1 MFPVTALWEKKM
13 DKKGIEAVAL
23 SIRSLSMDAI
33 QKANS
38 GHPGLPL
45 GAAEAA
51 AVLYGEILK
60 HNPADS
66 KWADRD
72 RFMLSAGHGSM
83 LLYSIL
89 HIAGYK
95 VSLDDI
101 KSFRQVGSKCPGHP
115 EYGYTDGVENTSGP
129 LGQGVSMAVGMAV
142 AEQMLAA
149 RFNTAKHTVVDHYTY
164 SLVGEGCLQEGVS
177 SEASSLAGH
186 LKLGKL
192 IVFYDENRISIDGST
207 DITFTDDIA
216 KRYEAYGWQVLKG
229 DMYDVEGIVRLVNEA
244 KACGDKPS
252 LIMLKSIIGKGAPKQ
267 GTADV
272 HGAPLGAEGV
282 VAAKKELGLPAD
294 KDFYVLPEAYKYFE
308 DRKAERAK
316 AEADWQAEFDAWS
329 EENPDLRRQWDA
341 FHSDGQT
348 ADVPD
353 VAYKPGDACATRD
366 ASGKAL
372 NVIAARYGNLVGG
385 SADLMGP
392 NKTAFK
398 CDEGTFSPENRR
410 GRTIEYGIREFAMSA
425 VCSGIALH
433 GGLRPFCATFLVFSD
448 YLRPSLRVNA
458 LMKLPVIYVF
468 THDSIYVG
476 EDGPTHQPIETMT
489 ALRAIPNV
497 QVIRPGD
504 PEESMEA
511 WKIAYASKDHPVCMA
526 FTRQALAVY
535 EKADSNWKKDM
546 AEKGAY
552 IVQNGADE
560 PDITVLASGS
570 EVNMAIDAAKLV
582 PEKKIRIVSVPDLKK
597 FSALSDGD
605 RAAIIGKTGRIVAT
619 EAGISMEWLQF
630 TDRGNCFCIDR
641 FGESGPAK
649 KVAEHLGFTAEKL
662 AEKFRR

>member
-1 MFPVTALWEKKM
+1 M
-13 DKKGIEAVAL
+13 DKKGVEAVAL

-51 AVLYGEILK
+51 AVLYGEVMK
-60 HNPADS
+60 HNPANS

-72 RFMLSAGHGSM
+72 RFVLSAGHGSM

-89 HIAGYK
+89 HLAGYK
-95 VSLDDI
+95 VSMDDI
-101 KSFRQVGSKCPGHP
+101 KNFRQVGSKCPGHP
-115 EYGYTDGVENTSGP
+115 EYGETDGVECTGGP

-149 RFNTAKHTVVDHYTY
+149 KFNTSKHTIVDHYTY
-164 SLVGEGCLQEGVS
+164 SLVGEGCLQEGVA
-177 SEASSLAGH
+177 SEASSLAGN

-192 IVFYDENRISIDGST
+192 IVFYDQNKISIDGCT

-229 DMYDVEGIVRLVNEA
+229 DMYDIEGMVKLINEA
-244 KACGDKPS
+244 KANKDQPS

-267 GTADV
+267 NTADV
-272 HGAPLGAEGV
+272 HGAPLGAEGI
-282 VAAKKELGLPAD
+282 VAAKKALGLPED
-294 KDFYVLPEAYKYFE
+294 KDFYVVPEAYKYFE
-308 DRKAERAK
+308 SKKAAFAK
-316 AEADWQAEFDAWS
+316 AEADWNAEFDAWS
-329 EENPDLRRQWDA
+329 KENPDLRKLWDA
-341 FHSDGQT
+341 YHSDAVT
-348 ADVPD
+348 DETVKDVE
-353 VAYKPGDACATRD
+353 YKVGDACATRD

-372 NVIAARYGNLVGG
+372 NVIAARYANLVGG

-398 CDEGTFSPENRR
+398 ATDNGTFSAANRA

-425 VCSGIALH
+425 VCAGISLH
-433 GGLRPFCATFLVFSD
+433 GGLRPFCATFLVFAD
-448 YLRPSLRVNA
+448 YLRPSLRVVS
-458 LMKLPVIYVF
+458 LMKQPVIYVF

-489 ALRAIPNV
+489 SLRAIPGV
-497 QVIRPGD
+497 QAIRPGD

-511 WKIAYASKDHPVCMA
+511 WKMAYASKDHPVCMA

-535 EKADSNWKKDM
+535 EKADKNWKENM
-546 AEKGAY
+546 ATKGAY
-552 IVQNGADE
+552 VVAEGSAA
-560 PDITVLASGS
+560 PDITILASGS
-570 EVNMAIDAAKLV
+570 EVNMALDAAKLV
-582 PEKKIRIVSVPDLKK
+582 SGKTIRVVSVPDLKK
-597 FSALSDGD
+597 FEGLSK
-605 RAAIIGKTGRIVAT
+605 AEQEAIIGKAKRVVCT

-630 TDRGNCFCIDR
+630 TTKENCFCLDN
-641 FGESGPAK
+641 FGTSGPAK
-649 KVAEHLGFTAEKL
+649 KVAEYFHFTAADL
-662 AEKFRR
+662 AELLKK

>member
-1 MFPVTALWEKKM
+1 M
-13 DKKGIEAVAL
+13 DKKTIEAVAT

-45 GAAEAA
+45 GAAELA
-51 AVLYGEILK
+51 AVLYGEVLK

-72 RFMLSAGHGSM
+72 RFVLSAGHGSM

-89 HIAGYK
+89 HLAGYK
-95 VSLDDI
+95 VSMDDI
-101 KSFRQVGSKCPGHP
+101 KNFRQVGSKCPGHP
-115 EYGYTDGVENTSGP
+115 EFGDTDGVECTGGP

-142 AEQMLAA
+142 AESMLAA
-149 RFNTAKHTVVDHYTY
+149 KFNTAKHTIVDHYTY
-164 SLVGEGCLQEGVS
+164 SLVGEGCLQEGVA
-177 SEASSLAGH
+177 SEACSLAGN

-192 IVFYDENRISIDGST
+192 IVFYDQNKISIDGNT

-229 DMYDVEGIVRLVNEA
+229 DMYDVEGIAKLVAEA
-244 KACGDKPS
+244 KKCSDKPS
-252 LIMLKSIIGKGAPKQ
+252 LIMLKSVIGKSAPKQ

-272 HGAPLGAEGV
+272 HGAPLGAEGIV
-282 VAAKKELGLPAD
+282 EAKKVLGLPTD

-308 DRKAERAK
+308 DKKAAFAK
-316 AEADWQAEFDAWS
+316 AEADWNAEFDAWAK
-329 EENPDLRRQWDA
+329 ENPELKKLWDA
-341 FHSDGQT
+341 YHSDSVT
-348 ADVPD
+348 DASVKDVE
-353 VAYKPGDACATRD
+353 YKVGDACATRD

-372 NVIAARYGNLVGG
+372 NVIAARFANLVGG

-398 CDEGTFSPENRR
+398 ATDNGTFSPANRA

-425 VCSGIALH
+425 VCAGISLH
-433 GGLRPFCATFLVFSD
+433 GGLRPFCATFLVFAD
-448 YLRPSLRVNA
+448 YLRPSLRVVS
-458 LMKLPVIYVF
+458 LMKQPVIYVF

-489 ALRAIPNV
+489 SLRAIPGV
-497 QVIRPGD
+497 QAIRPGD

-511 WKIAYASKDHPVCMA
+511 WNMAYASKDHPVCMA

-535 EKADSNWKKDM
+535 EKADKNWKKNM

-552 IVQNGADE
+552 VVQEGSAN
-560 PDITVLASGS
+560 PDITILASGS
-570 EVNMAIDAAKLV
+570 EVNMALDAAKLV
-582 PEKKIRIVSVPDLKK
+582 SGKAIRVVSVPDLKK
-597 FSALSDGD
+597 FEGLSKAEQDKIMGNPK
-605 RAAIIGKTGRIVAT
+605 RVVCT

-630 TDRGNCFCIDR
+630 TSKENCFCLDN
-641 FGESGPAK
+641 FGTSGPAK
-649 KVAEHLGFTAEKL
+649 KVAEFFHFTAEDLAKL
-662 AEKFRR
+662 LNK

>member
-1 MFPVTALWEKKM
+1 MN
-13 DKKGIEAVAL
+13 KKGVEAVAL

-51 AVLYGEILK
+51 AVLYGEVMK
-60 HNPADS
+60 HNPANS

-72 RFMLSAGHGSM
+72 RFVLSAGHGSM

-89 HIAGYK
+89 HLAGYK

-101 KSFRQVGSKCPGHP
+101 KNFRQVGSKCPGHP
-115 EYGYTDGVENTSGP
+115 EYGDTDGVECTGGP
-129 LGQGVSMAVGMAV
+129 LGQGVSMAVGMAI

-149 RFNTAKHTVVDHYTY
+149 KFNTKGHKIVDHYTY
-164 SLVGEGCLQEGVS
+164 SLVGEGCLQEGVA
-177 SEASSLAGH
+177 SEACSLAGN

-192 IVFYDENRISIDGST
+192 IVFYDQNKISIDGNT
-207 DITFTDDIA
+207 DITFTDNIA
-216 KRYEAYGWQVLKG
+216 ARYKAYGWQVLKG
-229 DMYDVEGIVRLVNEA
+229 SMYDVEGIVELVKEA
-244 KACGDKPS
+244 KKCKDQPT
-252 LIMLKSIIGKGAPKQ
+252 LIMLKSVIGKGAPKQ

-272 HGAPLGAEGV
+272 HGAPLGAEGIIE
-282 VAAKKELGLPAD
+282 AKKKLGLPVD
-294 KDFYVLPEAYKYFE
+294 QDFYVVPEAKKYFE
-308 DRKAERAK
+308 DKKAAFAK
-316 AEADWQAEFDAWS
+316 AEADWNADFAAWAK
-329 EENPDLRRQWDA
+329 ENPELKKLWDA
-341 FHSDGQT
+341 YHSDAVT
-348 ADVPD
+348 DETVKD
-353 VAYKPGDACATRD
+353 VAYKVGDACATRD

-372 NVIAARYGNLVGG
+372 NVIAARYANLVGG

-398 CDEGTFSPENRR
+398 ATDNGTFSPENRA

-425 VCSGIALH
+425 VCAGISLH
-433 GGLRPFCATFLVFSD
+433 GGLRLFCATFLVFAD
-448 YLRPSLRVNA
+448 YLRPSLRVVS
-458 LMKLPVIYVF
+458 LMKQPVIYVF

-489 ALRAIPNV
+489 SLRAIPGV
-497 QVIRPGD
+497 QAIRPGD

-535 EKADSNWKKDM
+535 EKEDKSWKKNM
-546 AEKGAY
+546 AANGAY
-552 IVQNGADE
+552 IVKSGADK
-560 PDITVLASGS
+560 PDITILASGS
-570 EVNMAIDAAKLV
+570 EVNMALQAAAEV

-597 FSALSDGD
+597 FENLPKAKQD
-605 RAAIIGKTGRIVAT
+605 AIIGETKRVVCT

-630 TDRGNCFCIDR
+630 TSKENCFCIDT
-641 FGESGPAK
+641 FGTSGPAN
-649 KVAEHLGFTAEKL
+649 KVAEYLGFTAKNLAKL
-662 AEKFRR
+662 LKK